1 MFPLHRLQT
10 YSCAGHPRLP
20 IQRVGPL
27 NGTSTVLPLKTMSY
41 GKKGTHQDDRNV
53 TVRTTIGQIDASTIA
68 DESESTKI
76 DGPDEP
82 MIVNTTETANEN
94 GSAVNTTNQ
103 GTPIQT
109 PNTAQTQS
117 IGVSTILST
126 SKGLDPNQV
135 EPHVIQDRPPTRN
148 TTQLVSNRTV
158 PNTGGTRTDSMS
170 SRTDQT
176 PSTGTGLGTPVP
188 NRWE

>member
-1 MFPLHRLQT
+1 
-10 YSCAGHPRLP
+10 
-20 IQRVGPL
+20 
-27 NGTSTVLPLKTMSY
+27 MSY